1 MKFFF
6 PDSQDLVDP
15 SFDFEK
21 ESRSEVRIRHQ
32 DDQYAHEVFS
42 KPPYDGILV
51 SKAIVDGTSEGSGRY
66 TLAQR
71 HRFYRVGVREFF
83 RLGDSK
89 LETMGDCG
97 AFSYIR
103 EPVPPVSAEEVFNF
117 YDECRFDYGVSV
129 DHIIGA
135 FRPDL
140 DKCPPGADA
149 VFDGWRKRQEI
160 TLQLAREFWRLCRKR
175 SPRFEPIGVTQGWSP
190 KSHARAASALQ
201 KMGYRTIAVG
211 GLVPL
216 KTAEILAVVEAVAAV
231 RKPETK
237 LHLFGVTRCEH
248 LEKFADFGVVSFD
261 STSPLRQAFKDDRD
275 NYHTLKRT
283 YPAIRVPQVEGNQ
296 TLRRHIAAGEIDQ
309 KEARRLELACMDSLI
324 KYDKGKASRARV
336 LGLLLEYESL
346 VNGAKDYGDAYREI
360 LEEQPWKKCPCD
372 ICKRIGI
379 HVMLFRGAERNR
391 RRGFHNVHVLYRRL
405 RSELARD
412 RKG

>member
-21 ESRSEVRIRHQ
+21 ECRSEVRIRHQ

-51 SKAIVDGTSEGSGRY
+51 SKAIVDGTTGGAGRY

-71 HRFYRVGVREFF
+71 HRFYRVGIREFF
-83 RLGDSK
+83 RLGDSSLK
-89 LETMGDCG
+89 TMGDCG
-97 AFSYIR
+97 AFSYFR
-103 EPVPPVSAEEVFNF
+103 EPIPPVSTEEVFTF
-117 YDECRFDYGVSV
+117 YDECGFDYGVSV

-135 FRPDL
+135 FRPDY
-140 DKCPPGADA
+140 DKSPPKADK
-149 VFDGWRKRQEI
+149 VFDDWRKRQEL
-160 TLQLAREFWRLCRKR
+160 TLQLAREFWHLSQKR
-175 SPRFEPIGVTQGWSP
+175 HPRFKPIGVVQGWSP
-190 KSHARAASALQ
+190 KSYARGANALQ

-216 KTAEILAVVEAVAAV
+216 KTPEILAVLEAISAL
-231 RKPETK
+231 RKPHTK
-237 LHLFGVTRCEH
+237 LHLFGVTRCDH
-248 LEKFADFGVVSFD
+248 FDAFARYGVASFD

-296 TLRRHIAAGEIDQ
+296 TLRRRIVAGEINQ

-324 KYDKGKASRARV
+324 RYDKGTGSLPKS
-336 LGLLLEYESL
+336 LSLLLEYESL
-346 VNGAKDYGDAYREI
+346 VNGAKDYADEYREV
-360 LEEQPWKKCPCD
+360 LEERPWSKCHCD
-372 ICKRIGI
+372 ICKKVGI

-391 RRGFHNVHVLYRRL
+391 RRGFHNVHVLYRK
-405 RSELARD
+405 LAREMA
-412 RKG
+412 RA